1 MRLVLEVFGAW
12 CAVNFVVG
20 GLWTLVVYLGHWYRK
35 ARNARRW
42 GRMLDAHMTD

>member
-12 CAVNFVVG
+12 CAVNFAVG
-20 GLWTLVVYLGHWYRK
+20 GVWTLVVYLGHWYRQ

-42 GRMLDAHMTD
+42 ARMLDAHTTD